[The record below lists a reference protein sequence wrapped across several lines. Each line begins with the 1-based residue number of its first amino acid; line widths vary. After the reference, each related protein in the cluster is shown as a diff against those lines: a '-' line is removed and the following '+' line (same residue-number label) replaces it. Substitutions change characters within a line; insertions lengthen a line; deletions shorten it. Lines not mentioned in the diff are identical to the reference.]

1 MNVDIT
7 AIIHTHTQVEVTKFE
22 DLEETHAEVRLKQ
35 TLWQSQKD
43 WATDY
48 ESWLNVRCG
57 NHNTY
62 YVLYYIQCTCGY
74 TKDNAR
80 QMHTPKAA
88 SDFQRKKLSCL
99 GQGLNPQQ
107 PATGDLAT
115 ELLRQLSWLSRIQ
128 RY

>member
-7 AIIHTHTQVEVTKFE
+7 AIIHTHTHTQVEVTKFE

-57 NHNTY
+57 NHNIMYCITY
-62 YVLYYIQCTCGY
+62 NVHVGTRRIMQGKCI
-74 TKDNAR
+74 
-80 QMHTPKAA
+80 HPK
-88 SDFQRKKLSCL
+88 
-99 GQGLNPQQ
+99 Q
-107 PATGDLAT
+107 PVIFK
-115 ELLRQLSWLSRIQ
+115 EKN
-128 RY
+128 